1 MMRIQDDD
9 TPMLGVLGDVNGLH
23 MLDSPNLASA
33 KNVRENSLRGGL

>member
-1 MMRIQDDD
+1 
-9 TPMLGVLGDVNGLH
+9 MLGVLGGVSGLH